1 LLHGENIYFVRT
13 CRKRSSFC
21 FYAYCIKSNRG
32 ELFYLTYIEVNKI
45 GCEMTEIKNF
55 SPRNSSE
62 VLPLKIT
69 IICSAPDLAS
79 QNIKTHLLKL
89 KEWELLE
96 LPENSGFLTAL
107 KSTDGKFRLVEIEE
121 LHVFQDGLDRKLE
134 SAGLPASVIIFASK
148 HRSKEEIN
156 SLTVHCTGNPSEE
169 ARLGGRPKE
178 LAVSSPAA
186 MKSILLGMKRL
197 AEEKE
202 LKYAVTLEVT
212 HHGPTELSAPSLYAE
227 IGSTE
232 KQWKD
237 PDAGEVAA
245 KAILAV
251 SIDRVPVALGFGGG
265 HYAMRQTGLLL
276 ETGISF
282 GHNFPK
288 HQLEFVDEA
297 LIRQAIE
304 KSGADFAYFDRKSM
318 KSEDRNRISE
328 ILDKLGLM
336 VLKESEIREK
346 YGHES

>member
-1 LLHGENIYFVRT
+1 MKMKDNS
-13 CRKRSSFC
+13 KQD
-21 FYAYCIKSNRG
+21 
-32 ELFYLTYIEVNKI
+32 
-45 GCEMTEIKNF
+45 KNNSEGLDKQGTN
-55 SPRNSSE
+55 SPEDSIS
-62 VLPLKIT
+62 KIT

-79 QNIKTHLLKL
+79 QNIKTHLMKFR
-89 KEWELLE
+89 EWKPLE
-96 LPENSGFLTAL
+96 FPENSGFLAVWE
-107 KSTDGKFRLVEIEE
+107 SPEGKFRLIEIEE
-121 LHVFQDGLDRKLE
+121 LHVFQDKLDKKMNE
-134 SAGLPASVIIFASK
+134 AGLPASLIIFASK
-148 HRSKEEIN
+148 HRSKEEVN

-169 ARLGGRPKE
+169 ARLGGRPRE

-186 MKSILLGMKRL
+186 MKSILTEMKRL
-197 AEEKE
+197 AEEKG
-202 LKYAVTLEVT
+202 LKYDVTLEVT
-212 HHGPTELSAPSLYAE
+212 HHGPTELSTPSLYAE

-232 KQWKD
+232 TQWKD

-251 SIDRVPVALGFGGG
+251 SIDKVPVVLGFGGG

-288 HQLEFVDEA
+288 HQLAFVDET

-318 KSEDRNRISE
+318 KSEDRSRISG
-328 ILDKLGLM
+328 ILDKLGLK

-346 YGHES
+346 YGHEIKS